1 MSASISGR
9 IEVRIWQLSLLH
21 TLHHFVLFDD
31 LTLALGRIS
40 IMFTI
45 PKIMVTISSI
55 ALVQARLKQSNL
67 QNEKLKLFC
76 LWDQLLI

>member
-1 MSASISGR
+1 
-9 IEVRIWQLSLLH
+9 
-21 TLHHFVLFDD
+21 VLFDD